1 MPDPKT
7 VTLHA
12 SAAESTAGLG
22 PVVDVGV
29 RTYSDVTL
37 AVTAISGTLN
47 VTIESSAAQLSW
59 TALGYFKS
67 ITAIQSKTIIVPD
80 GQRYLRARWTVTGGT
95 ATFAITAVAHQ
106 LYATPADV
114 AKTGIAQN
122 VLSAIPVVDIA
133 TACLNASSEA
143 EGYLAASTT
152 LPITSLDAA
161 TRQHIARMA
170 LFETFRFRP
179 SQVAVHAGMIEI
191 GRSDALA
198 WLTKVAA
205 GKLRPVELVDSAAE
219 TPGSGSSGSTGTAG
233 GAFVISLPSRRW

>member
-12 SAAESTAGLG
+12 SAAETTSGLG

-29 RTYSDVTL
+29 RTYNEVNL
-37 AVTAISGTLN
+37 AVTAISGNLT

-59 TALGYFKS
+59 SALGYFKE
-67 ITAIQSKTIIVPD
+67 ITSVLSRTIIVPD
-80 GQRYLRARWTVTGGT
+80 GQRYLRARWALTGT
-95 ATFAITAVAHQ
+95 ATFAVTDVAHQ

-114 AKTGIAQN
+114 AKTGIAKAT
-122 VLSAIPVVDIA
+122 LDSIPVVDIA

-179 SQVAVHAGMIEI
+179 THVATHAGMIEI